1 MESKSSGIREM
12 GFVVP
17 LLLVTVVI
25 VVGVL
30 LHVLFS
36 RDLSELTIEILAAI
50 IAVVLVVAS
59 VAVTIHY
66 QSKSET
72 EREFRVELFRQKV
85 ALYRELLT
93 CISNAD
99 DHAGD
104 VSDHDIEQ
112 IRNFSR
118 TAALFAHR
126 ELIEALAAFI
136 ERLSKE
142 RKLYMEDVNG
152 EATGTLRAVVQ
163 TMREDLAV
171 VGDEHVMEEIGRL
184 VAKADAAANG

>member
-1 MESKSSGIREM
+1 MKQESSSLREM

-36 RDLSELTIEILAAI
+36 RELSELTIEILAAI

-93 CISNAD
+93 CISRAD
-99 DHAGD
+99 DDGH
-104 VSDHDIEQ
+104 VSDHEVEQ
-112 IRNFSR
+112 IRNFAT
-118 TAALFAHR
+118 TAALFAHK
-126 ELIEALAAFI
+126 ELIQALAAFVD
-136 ERLSKE
+136 RLSRE
-142 RKLYMEDVNG
+142 RRLYMEDVDG

-163 TMREDLAV
+163 NMREDLAV

-184 VAKADAAANG
+184 VAKSESPAR

>member
-1 MESKSSGIREM
+1 MESKSPGFREI

-36 RDLSELTIEILAAI
+36 RELSELTIEILAAI

-93 CISNAD
+93 CISRAD
-99 DHAGD
+99 DDGR
-104 VSDHDIEQ
+104 VSDHEVEQ
-112 IRNFSR
+112 IRNFAT
-118 TAALFAHR
+118 TAALFAHK
-126 ELIEALAAFI
+126 ELIQALAAFVD
-136 ERLSKE
+136 RLSRE
-142 RKLYMEDVNG
+142 RRLYMEDVDG

-163 TMREDLAV
+163 NMREDLAV

-184 VAKADAAANG
+184 VAKSESPAR

>member
-12 GFVVP
+12 GLVVP

-36 RDLSELTIEILAAI
+36 RDLSDLTVEILAAI

-184 VAKADAAANG
+184 VAKSEPPAS

>member
-184 VAKADAAANG
+184 VAKSDAAANG